1 MASGEVRQV
10 LEGSDDQASE
20 REATAQFVLNLR
32 GRGIGNLDV
41 LRAMESVAR
50 RHFVPHHYRDLANRD
65 LAIPISCGQT
75 MPAPW
80 LAARMAEALDLG
92 GRERVLEIGTGS
104 GYVTAILAR
113 LAGHVVSIERYQS
126 LTLAARTRLA
136 HLRADN
142 AEVHWADGLTLTG
155 ATGSFDR
162 IIIHAVMTGAPTSFL
177 PLLKQGGHMMF
188 ARNIASHGLQPW
200 QRLVTLSRNSAGE
213 IAEIDICDCHL
224 RPLTPGKSA
233 EL

>member
-1 MASGEVRQV
+1 MKDNSE
-10 LEGSDDQASE
+10 DQASE

-32 GRGIGNLDV
+32 ARGLRNIDV

-50 RHFVPHHYRDLANRD
+50 HHFVPHHYRDLANRD

-80 LAARMAEALDLG
+80 LAARMAEALDLT

-113 LAGHVVSIERYQS
+113 LAGYVVSVERYQS
-126 LTLAARTRLA
+126 LTLGAQARLEHMGVR
-136 HLRADN
+136 N
-142 AEVHWADGLTLTG
+142 AEVHWADGLALSG
-155 ATGSFDR
+155 ATGSFER
-162 IIIHAVMTGAPTSFL
+162 IIIHAVVEGLPSVFL
-177 PLLKQGGHMMF
+177 PLLKQGGRMML
-188 ARNIASHGLQPW
+188 ARNIASPGLQLW
-200 QRLVTLSRNSAGE
+200 QRLVTLTRDNSGLPVETDFGACNMR
-213 IAEIDICDCHL
+213 A
-224 RPLTPGKSA
+224 LTPGRSL

>member
-1 MASGEVRQV
+1 MQDSNEEHG
-10 LEGSDDQASE
+10 SE

-80 LAARMAEALDLG
+80 LAARMAEAMEVT

-126 LTLAARTRLA
+126 LTLAAQARLK
-136 HLRADN
+136 HLRIDN
-142 AEVHWADGLTLTG
+142 AEVHWADGLALAG

-162 IIIHAVMTGAPTSFL
+162 ILVHAMIAGAPSAFL
-177 PLLKQGGHMMF
+177 PMLKQGGRMIF

-200 QRLVTLSRNSAGE
+200 QRLVTLVRNEAGDTTE
-213 IAEIDICDCHL
+213 ADICGCHL
-224 RPLTPGKSA
+224 TALTPGRSA

>member
-1 MASGEVRQV
+1 M
-10 LEGSDDQASE
+10 
-20 REATAQFVLNLR
+20 LNLR
-32 GRGIGNLDV
+32 ARGIGNLDV

-50 RHFVPHHYRDLANRD
+50 HHFVPHHYRDLANRD

-80 LAARMAEALDLG
+80 LAARMAEALELT

-126 LTLAARTRLA
+126 LTLGAQARLA
-136 HLRADN
+136 HLGVNN
-142 AEVHWADGLTLTG
+142 AEVHWADGLALPG

-162 IIIHAVMTGAPTSFL
+162 IIIHAVVEGLPSVFL
-177 PLLKQGGHMMF
+177 PLLKQSGRMML

-200 QRLVTLSRNSAGE
+200 QRLVALTRNSAGLPIE
-213 IAEIDICDCHL
+213 TDICACNL
-224 RPLTPGKSA
+224 RPLTPGRSA

>member
-1 MASGEVRQV
+1 MQDSSEDHG
-10 LEGSDDQASE
+10 SE

-32 GRGIGNLDV
+32 GRGIGDLDV
-41 LRAMESVAR
+41 LRAMESIAR

-80 LAARMAEALDLG
+80 LAARMAEALDLT

-126 LTLAARTRLA
+126 LTLAAQARLA
-136 HLRADN
+136 HLHIAN
-142 AEVHWADGLTLTG
+142 AEVHWADGLALTG

-162 IIIHAVMTGAPTSFL
+162 VIIHAVIVGAPSAFL
-177 PLLKQGGHMMF
+177 PLMKQGGRMMF

-200 QRLVTLSRNSAGE
+200 QRLVALSRNGAGE
-213 IAEIDICDCHL
+213 TEELDICGCHL
-224 RPLTPGKSA
+224 TALTPGKSA